1 MGLKDDIEE
10 ANELL
15 GFGGAPLPGTVDV
28 AQKAARAAD
37 GFLGARA
44 SGTGVTTPAERRRA
58 FAVLFVSLTC
68 MGAGQ
73 TVLFN
78 ILPPLSRQLG
88 LSEIE
93 TTGIFSVS
101 AAIWVVTSA
110 FWGKKSDRWGRKPIM
125 LMGLVAFAASFA
137 LFATVILAGL
147 NHWLPAVAIFPLL
160 ILTRSVYGLLGSGT
174 APASQAY
181 VADRT
186 TPRER
191 LSGVATIG
199 SAFGVGT
206 VVGPGIASLFAV
218 IGLLA
223 PFYFIVLLSLAS
235 AAAIWFLL
243 PERTPP
249 RHREAVASSLN
260 WYDRRILPF
269 VIFAIGLSVA
279 NTVPIQTMGFFFI
292 DVLKIKPE
300 VAAQFILVGQMAT
313 SMAALFAQLVVVQ
326 RFPFSAR
333 ALTYCGLVAAF
344 VSFAI
349 FLLTGHFGPLVVAL
363 ALSGLGFGMARPG
376 FVSGASLS
384 VAPHEQGAVAGIIGG
399 VSAIGFIFGPLIG
412 WMYEQSPYVPYWFGG
427 VTMVLLTIYMAI
439 SPTLRNAGD
448 IPPEP
453 EAAEDAAETPIAN
466 T

>member
-1 MGLKDDIEE
+1 MALKDEIAE
-10 ANELL
+10 ANDSLDI
-15 GFGGAPLPGTVDV
+15 GHRAHLPAAEPSRKGSV
-28 AQKAARAAD
+28 AAATPD
-37 GFLGARA
+37 IIGYTL
-44 SGTGVTTPAERRRA
+44 TTKAERSRA
-58 FAVLFVSLTC
+58 FTILFISLTC

-88 LSEIE
+88 LSEIQ
-93 TTGIFSVS
+93 TTGIFSIS
-101 AAIWVVTSA
+101 ALVWVFTSA
-110 FWGKKSDRWGRKPIM
+110 YWGKKSDQWGRKPIM
-125 LMGLVAFAASFA
+125 LMGLCAFALSFA

-147 NHWLPAVAIFPLL
+147 RHWLPVALIFPLL
-160 ILTRSVYGLLGSGT
+160 ITTRSVYGILGSGT
-174 APASQAY
+174 SPASQAY

-186 TPRER
+186 TREER

-223 PFYFIVLLSLAS
+223 PFYFIVLLALSS
-235 AAAIWFLL
+235 AAAIWFFL

-249 RHREAVASSLN
+249 RHRERQVSTLK
-260 WYDRRILPF
+260 WHDRRILPF

-313 SMAALFAQLVVVQ
+313 SMSALFAQLVIVQ

-333 ALTYCGLVAAF
+333 VLTNWGLAAAF

-384 VAPHEQGAVAGIIGG
+384 VSPDEQGAVAGIIGG
-399 VSAIGFIFGPLIG
+399 VSAIGFIFGPAIG
-412 WMYEQSPYVPYWFGG
+412 WMYERSPYLPYWFGA
-427 VTMVLLTIYMAI
+427 VMMIVLFGYLWI

-453 EAAEDAAETPIAN
+453 EAAEEAAEMPIAE

>member
-1 MGLKDDIEE
+1 MALRDDIDE
-10 ANELL
+10 ANALL
-15 GFGGAPLPGTVDV
+15 DIGHAKPAGAPEVPDS
-28 AQKAARAAD
+28 AKR
-37 GFLGARA
+37 
-44 SGTGVTTPAERRRA
+44 VTTPAERRRA
-58 FAVLFVSLTC
+58 FAILFVSLTC

-88 LSEIE
+88 LSTIA
-93 TTGIFSVS
+93 TTGIFSIS
-101 AAIWVVTSA
+101 ALLWVFTSA
-110 FWGKKSDRWGRKPIM
+110 FWGAKSDHWGRKPIM
-125 LMGLVAFAASFA
+125 LMGLIAFALSFG

-147 NHWLPAVAIFPLL
+147 NRWLPVAAIFPLL
-160 ILTRSVYGLLGSGT
+160 IVTRSVYGLLGSGT

-186 TPRER
+186 TPQER

-206 VVGPGIASLFAV
+206 VVGPGIASVFAV

-223 PFYFIVLLSLAS
+223 PFYFIVLLALAS

-249 RHREAVASSLN
+249 RQHERVVWTLK

-269 VIFAIGLSVA
+269 ALFAIGLSLA

-292 DVLKIKPE
+292 DILKIKPD

-313 SMAALFAQLVVVQ
+313 SMSALFAQLVVVQ
-326 RFPFSAR
+326 RFPLSAR
-333 ALTYCGLVAAF
+333 QLTNWGLGAAF
-344 VSFAI
+344 ASFVF
-349 FLLTGHFGPLVVAL
+349 FLVTHQFGPLVFAL

-376 FVSGASLS
+376 FVSGASLA
-384 VAPHEQGAVAGIIGG
+384 VEPHEQGAVAGIIGG
-399 VSAIGFIFGPLIG
+399 ASATGFIFGPAIG
-412 WMYEQSPYVPYWFGG
+412 WMYERSPFVPYWFGA
-427 VTMVLLTIYMAI
+427 VLMVILFASMFL
-439 SPTLRNAGD
+439 SRTLRHSGD

-453 EAAEDAAETPIAN
+453 EAAEEAAETPLAN
-466 T
+466 G

>member
-1 MGLKDDIEE
+1 MPLRDDIDE
-10 ANELL
+10 ANALL
-15 GFGGAPLPGTVDV
+15 DIGQHP
-28 AQKAARAAD
+28 
-37 GFLGARA
+37 RA
-44 SGTGVTTPAERRRA
+44 SEKATLGKTAASATTPAERRRA
-58 FAVLFVSLTC
+58 FTILFISLTC

-88 LSEIE
+88 LNAIE
-93 TTGIFSVS
+93 TTGIFSIS
-101 AAIWVVTSA
+101 ALIWVVTSA
-110 FWGKKSDRWGRKPIM
+110 YWGAKSDRWGRKPIM
-125 LMGLVAFAASFA
+125 LMGLVAFAASFG

-147 NHWLPAVAIFPLL
+147 RHWLPLFAIFPLL
-160 ILTRSVYGLLGSGT
+160 IVTRSLYGLLGSGT
-174 APASQAY
+174 APAAQAY

-186 TPRER
+186 TPQER

-206 VVGPGIASLFAV
+206 VVGPGIASVFAV

-223 PFYFIVLLSLAS
+223 PFYVIVLLALAS
-235 AAAIWFLL
+235 ACAIWFLL

-249 RHREAVASSLN
+249 KQRERARSTLK
-260 WYDRRILPF
+260 WYDPRILPF
-269 VIFAIGLSVA
+269 VIFAIGLSTA

-292 DVLKIKPE
+292 DILHIRPE
-300 VAAQFILVGQMAT
+300 VSAQFILVGQMAT
-313 SMAALFAQLVVVQ
+313 SMSALFAQLVVVQ

-333 ALTYCGLVAAF
+333 QLTNWGLAAAF
-344 VSFAI
+344 VSFVF
-349 FLLTGHFGPLVVAL
+349 FLLSGQFGPLVFAL

-399 VSAIGFIFGPLIG
+399 ASATGFIFGPLIG
-412 WMYEQSPYVPYWFGG
+412 WMYELSPLVPYWFGAG
-427 VTMVLLTIYMAI
+427 MIVLLFAYMAM
-439 SPTLRNAGD
+439 SPTLRHAGD
-448 IPPEP
+448 IPPGA
-453 EAAEDAAETPIAN
+453 EAAEEAAETPIAN